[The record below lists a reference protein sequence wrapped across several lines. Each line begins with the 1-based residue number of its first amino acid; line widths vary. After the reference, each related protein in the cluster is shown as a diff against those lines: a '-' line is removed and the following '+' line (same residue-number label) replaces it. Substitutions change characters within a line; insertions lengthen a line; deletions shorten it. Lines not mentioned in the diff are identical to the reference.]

1 MKTNKFDMKRI
12 VFIIGVL
19 IMMLKINAQEYPKV
33 ILPGDY
39 PDPTIVR
46 DGADYY
52 MTHSPFFYAPGFL
65 IWHSQDLVNWQP
77 VCRAI
82 PEHKGSAMAPDL
94 IKYNGRFFLYWPAA
108 GTNWVSYADNIR
120 GPWSE
125 PIDLKV
131 GGIDPGHVVGE
142 DGKRYLYLND
152 GWVIGLTGDG
162 LATVGEKRKVYD
174 GWGFPKQW
182 ETEGMWLESPKLIHK
197 DGYFYMTSAQGGTA
211 GPPTSHMVV
220 AARSKNVLGPW
231 ENSPYNP
238 IVRTYNANDNWW
250 SKGHGTI
257 IDDVNGNW
265 WVVYHAYANNF
276 YTLGRQTLIEP
287 VEWTK
292 DGWYVAKSKGTPI
305 KPKTQIK
312 HGLELSDD
320 FDGSTLGL
328 QWTFWKENGTPFVS
342 QKDNRLTVKGK
353 GTTPADGRLMLVTP
367 TDKNY
372 ITQVEV
378 SVGRNNTSGLLLY
391 YSEKA
396 YAGVV
401 SDGKTFTVYKNKD
414 EKFTLPNKI
423 GKCFIARIHNRGN
436 NLVISVSRDGIDWMP
451 LIENLDVS
459 RMHHNTHL
467 GFYALRPAL
476 VSMGRGS
483 AVFSRFVYRNAIPAE
498 KDMAAYLMVSHY
510 DPTHSVHMAI
520 SYDGYTFTALN
531 DAKPVIAGDT
541 IADQKGIRDPH
552 IFRGPDG
559 AFYMSMTDLHAF
571 GQREGFRETKWER
584 DEEKYG
590 WGNNRGIVLMK
601 SWDLIN
607 WSHKNLRLP
616 EVSKAYE
623 DVACVWA
630 PQTTWDAEKQKLMLY
645 FTMHF
650 GRELNKLYYA
660 YVNEAYDKL
669 ESLPELLLQYPDP
682 KSSAIDACITKI
694 GDKYHMFYK
703 TNDGRTG
710 IRLALSDRANGP
722 YELNGRWYDTSPV
735 ACEGPNLWKRIGE
748 NKWVLMYDI
757 YGRKKHNF
765 GFIETSDFVHF
776 KNLGEFNEGVM
787 KAVNFESPK
796 HGAII
801 QITKEEAE
809 RLEKHWQTKK

>member
-19 IMMLKINAQEYPKV
+19 IMTLKINAQEYPKV

-287 VEWTK
+287 IEWTK

-305 KPKTQIK
+305 FFRFQIC
-312 HGLELSDD
+312 DWQ
-320 FDGSTLGL
+320 TACL
-328 QWTFWKENGTPFVS
+328 Q
-342 QKDNRLTVKGK
+342 
-353 GTTPADGRLMLVTP
+353 
-367 TDKNY
+367 
-372 ITQVEV
+372 
-378 SVGRNNTSGLLLY
+378 
-391 YSEKA
+391 
-396 YAGVV
+396 
-401 SDGKTFTVYKNKD
+401 
-414 EKFTLPNKI
+414 
-423 GKCFIARIHNRGN
+423 
-436 NLVISVSRDGIDWMP
+436 GI
-451 LIENLDVS
+451 
-459 RMHHNTHL
+459 
-467 GFYALRPAL
+467 FY
-476 VSMGRGS
+476 
-483 AVFSRFVYRNAIPAE
+483 
-498 KDMAAYLMVSHY
+498 
-510 DPTHSVHMAI
+510 
-520 SYDGYTFTALN
+520 
-531 DAKPVIAGDT
+531 
-541 IADQKGIRDPH
+541 
-552 IFRGPDG
+552 
-559 AFYMSMTDLHAF
+559 
-571 GQREGFRETKWER
+571 
-584 DEEKYG
+584 
-590 WGNNRGIVLMK
+590 
-601 SWDLIN
+601 
-607 WSHKNLRLP
+607 
-616 EVSKAYE
+616 
-623 DVACVWA
+623 
-630 PQTTWDAEKQKLMLY
+630 
-645 FTMHF
+645 
-650 GRELNKLYYA
+650 
-660 YVNEAYDKL
+660 
-669 ESLPELLLQYPDP
+669 
-682 KSSAIDACITKI
+682 
-694 GDKYHMFYK
+694 
-703 TNDGRTG
+703 
-710 IRLALSDRANGP
+710 
-722 YELNGRWYDTSPV
+722 
-735 ACEGPNLWKRIGE
+735 
-748 NKWVLMYDI
+748 
-757 YGRKKHNF
+757 NF
-765 GFIETSDFVHF
+765 G
-776 KNLGEFNEGVM
+776 KLG
-787 KAVNFESPK
+787 S
-796 HGAII
+796 
-801 QITKEEAE
+801 
-809 RLEKHWQTKK
+809 